1 MGNHIT
7 SLAFLTLIEIVS
19 FCPVRS
25 FGNGST
31 RVTSALKPLSG
42 NALAFSNEIV
52 GLGEGALTGTATSL
66 GLHAMTRFK
75 RTSALNNN
83 INLHF
88 IFKFPLESLDCKT
101 AHSSK
106 ESMSIE
112 SGRELS
118 VSYTHLRAH
127 ETPEHL

>member
-1 MGNHIT
+1 
-7 SLAFLTLIEIVS
+7 
-19 FCPVRS
+19 
-25 FGNGST
+25 
-31 RVTSALKPLSG
+31 
-42 NALAFSNEIV
+42 
-52 GLGEGALTGTATSL
+52 LTGTATSL

-112 SGRELS
+112 SGRELFS
-118 VSYTHLRAH
+118 GLQFEVKRTIFEGS
-127 ETPEHL
+127 